1 MSYRV
6 YKDYL
11 IRKFADFALRYRLR
25 LPAGYVALN
34 AAAYGIL
41 PEKCIGL
48 DLFAKYGLYQS
59 SDFEEICD
67 YFEMWEIDPEFA
79 RYAKKFFP
87 KAEVQVG
94 DSVDAVLNG
103 KLLRKDYNLV
113 LLDNPY
119 GLYGNNSEYCE
130 HFELFPPLLNYLDD
144 KSVIA
149 INVIYDI
156 EVFENSQKRYNKL
169 FNSDWEKRRNV
180 FYNTNV
186 PKRVPARFFL
196 DFYQTKFTEWGWN
209 VPNCFFTARQNFTG
223 YVVVEIEKKFE
234 NLKI

>member
-1 MSYRV
+1 MTARV

-34 AAAYGIL
+34 AAAYGML

-59 SDFEEICD
+59 SDFEKICD
-67 YFEMWEIDPEFA
+67 YFEMWEINPEFA
-79 RYAKKFFP
+79 KYAKKFFP
-87 KAEVQVG
+87 KAEVNVG

-119 GLYGNNSEYCE
+119 GLYGNNNEYCE
-130 HFELFPPLLNYLDD
+130 HFELFPHLLNYLDNN
-144 KSVIA
+144 SVIA
-149 INVIYDI
+149 INVIFDI
-156 EVFENSQKRYNKL
+156 AIFEKKRKR
-169 FNSDWEKRRNV
+169 FNESFDPQWEKRRNE

-186 PKRVPARFFL
+186 PNKVSASFFVN
-196 DFYQTKFTEWGWN
+196 FYQNKFPEWGWN
-209 VPNCFFTARQNFTG
+209 VLNCFFVAR
-223 YVVVEIEKKFE
+223 
-234 NLKI
+234 